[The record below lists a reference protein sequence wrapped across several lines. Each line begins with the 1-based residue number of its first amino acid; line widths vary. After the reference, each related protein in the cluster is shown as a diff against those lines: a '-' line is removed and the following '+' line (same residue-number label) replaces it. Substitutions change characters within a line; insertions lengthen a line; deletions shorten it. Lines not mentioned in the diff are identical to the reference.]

1 MYVYNIN
8 IAVYQTLSERCTQNT
23 HTVFTQQVW
32 LKQCC
37 EKTGEYAKVHVF
49 GAQLAQVPLNWQQY

>member
-32 LKQCC
+32 LLSNAVKN
-37 EKTGEYAKVHVF
+37 GRMH
-49 GAQLAQVPLNWQQY
+49 